1 MTMTDP
7 EVDWMSQDDPEDEL
21 IASAVVQAHLSE
33 CLRKVTAQI
42 IEAEMRSAPRDV
54 VAALIAEQ
62 QDVTRQ
68 LNPLSERIAE
78 LDALLVSVPEVCE
91 SFESVTSGACG
102 R

>member
-21 IASAVVQAHLSE
+21 IASAVVQAYLSE
-33 CLRKVTAQI
+33 RLKKVTAQI
-42 IEAEMRSAPRDV
+42 IEAEMRSASRDV

-78 LDALLVSVPEVCE
+78 LDALLGGVAASVRSEP
-91 SFESVTSGACG
+91 S
-102 R
+102 